1 MSLAPAHASAV
12 SASHYTTT
20 EAVQIKLP
28 DTTLNLITGSGVVRF
43 IVGTTL
49 TTFTGSD
56 PEFGRIGSVG
66 TVGFS
71 MEASSPIWKMSMLPN
86 SPAAVA
92 ALCSPQAQGSP
103 VQYWTLV
110 IDPATGSVIN
120 AHRLWKGKI
129 DTQTV
134 ASGQVMRV
142 DLDVVTPTDLLMMQ
156 NEGERLTV
164 AWQKLHFNQQ
174 GLAFN
179 VDAMEQPFWGND
191 AIRNNPTTGNPGS
204 GGFTGGGES
213 GGGGGGGGGGYYDG
227 GVITNLY

>member
-1 MSLAPAHASAV
+1 MSLAPSHASAV
-12 SASHYTTT
+12 SGSQYTTT

-28 DTTLNLITGSGVVRF
+28 NNVTLNLITGSGVVRF
-43 IVGTTL
+43 LVGTTM

-56 PEFGRIGSVG
+56 PEFGCIGSVG
-66 TVGFS
+66 SVGFS
-71 MEASSPIWKMSMLPN
+71 MDASAPVWKLSLLPN
-86 SPAAVA
+86 SPAAIA
-92 ALCSPQAQGSP
+92 ALCAPQAQGAP

-110 IDPATGSVIN
+110 INPADGTVIN

-129 DTQTV
+129 DQQT
-134 ASGQVMRV
+134 STIGETMRV
-142 DLDVVTPTDLLMMQ
+142 DIDVVTPTDLLMMQ

-191 AIRNNPTTGNPGS
+191 AIRANPTTSNPG
-204 GGFTGGGES
+204 T
-213 GGGGGGGGGGYYDG
+213 GGGGGGLGGGGGFVDSY
-227 GVITNLY
+227 LY